1 MCSLL
6 MSVFIVGAI
15 ESSPGVM
22 TVNYMDLDQI
32 SMTYIPVIETML
44 IPTKKYLSCWENL
57 S

>member
-1 MCSLL
+1 

-22 TVNYMDLDQI
+22 TVDYMDVDQI
-32 SMTYIPVIETML
+32 SMTYIPAIETML